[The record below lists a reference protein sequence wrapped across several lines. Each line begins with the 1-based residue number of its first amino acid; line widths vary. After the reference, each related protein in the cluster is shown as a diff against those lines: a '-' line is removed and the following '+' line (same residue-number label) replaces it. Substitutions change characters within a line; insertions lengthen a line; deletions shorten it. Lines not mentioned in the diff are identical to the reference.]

1 MCQHA
6 EPSDPIKQTLSESL
20 EEELRR
26 LREYIYVL
34 ESQTEQHKL
43 LTVVMAELTTTLD
56 VETRFR
62 HLAHLLVPHL
72 SDLCVTY
79 MINDDET
86 LQALTL
92 AHAEPALE
100 ARVFEEVS
108 LYPILLKGPHPVAEA
123 IRTGTTIR
131 HITVSTELLD
141 VMAINPDHAALLES
155 LGLSSLMSVPLRA
168 RGRII
173 GVLHLMT
180 DGSGRHFSASDQML
194 AEEIAMRAALVID
207 NARLYEQEQRHR
219 QWFEQTLNRMVR
231 LQRTTAAL
239 SASLDLDAVLRA
251 IGSHAMQ
258 VMGASAGAVMVHDGM
273 GHVVTQLEQFGYR
286 EEHTQDWQ
294 QFSIERKMP
303 ATDTLRTG
311 DSVWLPNRAAAQ
323 DYPLLLAADPENES
337 WASLPMKRG
346 EQVIGVLGLSFPTA
360 QEFTSADQEF
370 MQLLASQCALAL
382 DRAQRYELEQQLRII
397 AEQAM
402 RERDQVVSL
411 ISHDL
416 KSPLAAI
423 QGYTQLLQRR
433 VQKANLPDAD
443 SWLRGLS
450 SIALSTTRVSLQL
463 EELLDMASLQTGQA
477 LTLNYQQIDLMEIV
491 RRVVDACSILSSE
504 HSIEIDAGV
513 TTLVCNVDSVRI
525 ERVLNNLITN
535 AIKYSPLGGV
545 VRVTVGR
552 TTEDPPKAVLQVEDL
567 GMGIPMDEL
576 ATIFA
581 PFQRA
586 SNVRD
591 MISGTGLGL
600 TSARQIVE
608 QHGGAI
614 TVESEL
620 GSGTTFTMYLPLFP
634 AQPESAGA

>member
-6 EPSDPIKQTLSESL
+6 EPSDPAKQTLSESL

-34 ESQTEQHKL
+34 ESQTEQHQL

-62 HLAHLLVPHL
+62 QLAYLLVPHL

-100 ARVFEEVS
+100 ARAFEEVS

-131 HITVSTELLD
+131 HTTVSAELLD
-141 VMAINPDHAALLES
+141 AMATNPDHGALLES

-194 AEEIAMRAALVID
+194 AEEIAVRAALVID

-231 LQRTTAAL
+231 LQHTTAAL

-251 IGSHAMQ
+251 IVSHAMQ
-258 VMGASAGAVMVHDGM
+258 VMGASAGSVMVHDGI
-273 GHVVTQLEQFGYR
+273 GDVVTQLEQFGYR

-303 ATDTLRTG
+303 VTDTLRIG
-311 DSVWLPNRAAAQ
+311 DPVWLHNRGAAL
-323 DYPLLLAADPENES
+323 DYPLLLAADPENEA

-346 EQVIGVLGLSFPTA
+346 EQVIGVLGLGFAAA
-360 QEFTSADQEF
+360 QEFTPADQEF

-443 SWLRGLS
+443 NWLRGLS
-450 SIALSTTRVSLQL
+450 SIALSTTRVALQL
-463 EELLDMASLQTGQA
+463 EELLDVASLQTGQA
-477 LTLNYQQIDLMEIV
+477 LTLNSQQMDLVEIV

-504 HSIEIDAGV
+504 HSIEINAVV
-513 TTLVCNVDSVRI
+513 TTLVCDIDSVRI

-545 VRVTVGR
+545 IRVAVRR
-552 TTEDPPKAVLQVEDL
+552 TTEDPPTAVIQVEDL

-576 ATIFA
+576 PTIFE

-600 TSARQIVE
+600 ASARQIIE

-620 GSGTTFTMYLPLFP
+620 GSGTTFTLYLPLFP
-634 AQPESAGA
+634 AQPEAAGA